1 MLNRGS
7 LKDAVVYLLLLVI
20 LLAVSGGV
28 HFMYGRSSD
37 GLFGV
42 FGAPLN
48 QLEAK
53 IVVQGRIYRNLKA
66 SGRDLGPHGQDLGA
80 LTDEERRELEK
91 ARRDMFTQIIN
102 LFGQIPSRCLI
113 SLQQGTYTSVPGF
126 FLVGFLGVFLGRYR
140 KLFIIPLLGAVVWVS
155 VFVAFLFLRTPSGTS
170 VWHQFIPELTLSL
183 GGWLMATTI
192 ALLVGCYSGRATL
205 RALRQASSPQDVAQ
219 PIDPFLN
226 LIAWRAVTVSM
237 LLTSTILFAFNSSV
251 LLSSPPS
258 AQDMPTHMW
267 VNQTARSPELS
278 QDDRSNDVSLQLLED
293 ARRTF
298 NTYEEQTA
306 TRFKEILE
314 ALQDCRMP

>member
-1 MLNRGS
+1 MLNRES
-7 LKDAVVYLLLLVI
+7 LKDAGVYLLLLVI
-20 LLAVSGGV
+20 LLAVSGGA

-37 GLFGV
+37 GLFGL

-80 LTDEERRELEK
+80 LTIEERRELEK

-113 SLQQGTYTSVPGF
+113 SLQQETYTSVPGF
-126 FLVGFLGVFLGRYR
+126 FLVGFLGVFLGRYQ

-155 VFVAFLFLRTPSGTS
+155 VFVAFLFLDTPSGTS
-170 VWHQFIPELTLSL
+170 VWHQFIPALTLSL

-205 RALRQASSPQDVAQ
+205 RAFRQVSSLQDVAQ

-226 LIAWRAVTVSM
+226 LIAWRAVTISM
-237 LLTSTILFAFNSSV
+237 LFTSTILFAFNSSV

-278 QDDRSNDVSLQLLED
+278 QDDRSNEDSPQLLEE
-293 ARRTF
+293 AKRGLI
-298 NTYEEQTA
+298 TYEEQTV
-306 TRFKEILE
+306 TRFEEILE